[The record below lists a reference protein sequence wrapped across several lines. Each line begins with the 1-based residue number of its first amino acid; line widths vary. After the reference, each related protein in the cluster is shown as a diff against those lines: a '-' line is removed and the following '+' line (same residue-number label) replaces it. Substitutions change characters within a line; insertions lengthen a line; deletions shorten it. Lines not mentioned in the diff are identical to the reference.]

1 MTRPY
6 FPSKRGRTPDVC
18 LLLEGMTMPRPG
30 LGQEVAGCACTCVF
44 RHIYPLILHR
54 WYWRPILAIRYDP
67 ETDGGMESL
76 LDASSW
82 PLVLVL
88 RHRD

>member
-1 MTRPY
+1 MCMYLGVPPY
-6 FPSKRGRTPDVC
+6 IPQQG
-18 LLLEGMTMPRPG
+18 LLS
-30 LGQEVAGCACTCVF
+30 V
-44 RHIYPLILHR
+44 PLILHR
-54 WYWRPILAIRYDP
+54 WYWRSILAIRYDP

-82 PLVLVL
+82 PLVLTL